1 MDGATL
7 SIDYSENLGVAR
19 MGEVVFTTN
28 GGTGGPATF
37 TLIIEQ
43 SGALPTIT
51 VVPDSYPD
59 VLASPAGTLMPNIT
73 LGGGAE
79 SWSVVAGTNPDGFL
93 TFSSPTTVTGDGTL
107 SIDYAENAGVAR
119 MGEVVFTTTGGMDP
133 AATFTLIIEQAGA
146 GPTIDVSPAS
156 FSSVAASPE
165 GTLMPTITLGG
176 GAEGWS
182 AVAITNPGN
191 FLTFSSP
198 TTVTGSGTLSID
210 YAENAGGARMGE
222 VEFTTSGGTGPAAT
236 FTLNI
241 VQGELHVLTIG
252 TKPANTTDLPF
263 RKGKVIAVLTLSGD
277 ATGWNAIKTGDE
289 NNLFIPNFTSSG
301 TINDRILAIE
311 YAANNAAEN
320 TRMATI
326 TVSTIGGTGTIDTQ
340 EIVLSQRSDILA
352 VRERKTPLNL
362 YPNPT
367 SQSFYIENE
376 AENAH
381 ISIQHLHGGQ
391 AMRIEAQRGRN
402 LVDIGHLAE
411 GVYIVTLSTEQGN
424 TSARLLKRPLGA
436 PLGF

>member
-1 MDGATL
+1 M
-7 SIDYSENLGVAR
+7 
-19 MGEVVFTTN
+19 
-28 GGTGGPATF
+28 
-37 TLIIEQ
+37 
-43 SGALPTIT
+43 PT
-51 VVPDSYPD
+51 
-59 VLASPAGTLMPNIT
+59 IT

-79 SWSVVAGTNPDGFL
+79 GWSASAITNPDGFL

-119 MGEVVFTTTGGMDP
+119 MGEV
-133 AATFTLIIEQAGA
+133 
-146 GPTIDVSPAS
+146 
-156 FSSVAASPE
+156 
-165 GTLMPTITLGG
+165 
-176 GAEGWS
+176 
-182 AVAITNPGN
+182 
-191 FLTFSSP
+191 
-198 TTVTGSGTLSID
+198 
-210 YAENAGGARMGE
+210 
-222 VEFTTSGGTGPAAT
+222 EFTTSGGTGPAAT

-241 VQGELHVLTIG
+241 AQGELHVLTIV
-252 TKPANTTDLPF
+252 TKPANTTNLPF

-301 TINDRILAIE
+301 TLTDRILAIE
-311 YAANNAAEN
+311 YVANNAAEN

-326 TVSTIGGTGTIDTQ
+326 TVSTIGGTGTVDTQ
-340 EIVLSQRSDILA
+340 EIVLSQRRDVLA
-352 VRERKTPLNL
+352 VREKKTPLNL

-367 SQSFYIENE
+367 TQSFFIENE

-436 PLGF
+436 PAPF